1 MQCHGTTISS
11 ITLSNN
17 SKNISAKKDVLVCAT
32 KSLNKLNW
40 TLEMVEKVCFS
51 KRKHFLFAGLHRYER
66 LDHKLRSVC
75 GQCQHFFKSKLTQ
88 CNTNAM

>member
-1 MQCHGTTISS
+1 MVQLYLASLYLTIAK
-11 ITLSNN
+11 IFLL
-17 SKNISAKKDVLVCAT
+17 KKDVLVCAT